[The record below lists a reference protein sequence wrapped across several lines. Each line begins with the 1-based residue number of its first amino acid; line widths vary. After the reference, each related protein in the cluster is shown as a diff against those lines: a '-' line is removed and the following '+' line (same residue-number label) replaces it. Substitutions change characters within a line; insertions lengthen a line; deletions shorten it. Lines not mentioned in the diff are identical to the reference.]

1 MCGMA
6 KYSELTMR
14 EDWGEP
20 VAWESHPGTR
30 LKGKCDRWAVWDGG
44 GLYKWGADGPD

>member
-1 MCGMA
+1 
-6 KYSELTMR
+6 MR

-20 VAWESHPGTR
+20 VAWESHPGIR
-30 LKGKCDRWAVWDGG
+30 LKGKCDRWEVWNGG